1 MNYNKL
7 DTPDLDLHKQI
18 NVYREGLKIKKMR

>member
-1 MNYNKL
+1 MNYNEL

-18 NVYREGLKIKKMR
+18 NVNRENLKIKKMR

>member
-18 NVYREGLKIKKMR
+18 NAYRESLKIKKMR